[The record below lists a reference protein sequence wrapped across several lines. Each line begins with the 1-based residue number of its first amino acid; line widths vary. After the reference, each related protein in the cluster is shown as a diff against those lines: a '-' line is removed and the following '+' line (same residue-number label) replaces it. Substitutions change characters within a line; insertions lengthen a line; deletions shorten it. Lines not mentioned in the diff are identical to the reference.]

1 MAMRTKSVGILAIS
15 AVVAAVAIAAV
26 AFGPANLGGLSN
38 TGSNPGSDTGNGP
51 QVRSPIGAPTWHA
64 GDTWTYDVNESWRI
78 LADVHPSATG
88 TVTKTV
94 VSADGSTYN
103 VSVKGEF
110 HIPDL
115 VDPMRD
121 GMPANGV
128 IMIYHRPMFENAT
141 VEGYAWY
148 RASDLAKLKDVRTI
162 HVDGSIATD
171 AGTFD
176 GAFTATVE
184 TTYEPALD
192 VWSFPLG
199 ENETWNVTSNATI
212 HTSIDWRVV
221 GPNVYWAYGRNFSVT
236 VPIHLILTSGFFEDV
251 TTPAGTFASIPVR
264 VGLAIGAGG
273 TDDHRELAMDL
284 GNDEAMAHRMP
295 VTFWFSATAKN
306 VVMAS
311 IVLGGHRTDAV
322 LASYHVG

>member
-1 MAMRTKSVGILAIS
+1 MRTKSLGILAIS

-26 AFGPANLGGLSN
+26 AFGPANLMGLSN
-38 TGSNPGSDTGNGP
+38 PGSNPGDGTGNGP
-51 QVRSPIGAPTWHA
+51 RVRSPIGAPTWHV

-78 LADVHPSATG
+78 HADVPPTATG
-88 TVTKTV
+88 NVTKTV

-103 VSVKGEF
+103 VSVKGRF

-121 GMPANGV
+121 APANGV
-128 IMIYHRPMFENAT
+128 IMIYHRPVFENAT

-162 HVDGSIATD
+162 HVDGSIASE

-176 GAFTATVE
+176 GAFTAKVE

-199 ENETWNVTSNATI
+199 ENETWNVTSNATT
-212 HTSIDWRVV
+212 HASIDWRVV
-221 GPNVYWAYGRNFSVT
+221 GPNVYWAFGRNFTVT
-236 VPIHLILTSGFFEDV
+236 VPIHLVLTSGFFEDV

-264 VGLAIGAGG
+264 VGFAHAALD
-273 TDDHRELAMDL
+273 TDDHRELALDL
-284 GNDEAMAHRMP
+284 GNDEAMEHRMP
-295 VTFWFSATAKN
+295 LTFWFSGTAKN

-311 IVLGGHRTDAV
+311 VVLGGHRIDAV